1 MDIND
6 ENFLSAQKIVPVK
19 IEDEMQKSYIDY
31 AMSVIISRALPD
43 VRDGLKPVHRRILY
57 TMYEDKLWPNVPYRK
72 CANVVGDAMGR
83 YHPHGDSSIY
93 DALVRLAQNFSLR
106 YPLVDGHGN
115 FGSMDNDPPAAMR
128 YTECKLQKV
137 ALEML
142 EDLDKET
149 VDLMPNYD
157 DRLKEPTVLPAKL
170 PYLLVNGAYGIA
182 VGMAS
187 NIPPH
192 NLGEVVDGTI
202 AQLDNPEITNE
213 ELMKYIKGPD
223 FPTAGIIVG
232 KEGMKDAYTTGR
244 GKVTIRARTE
254 IEEDSRGRF
263 KIIVTEIPYQV
274 NKAALV
280 ESIAKLVQAKT
291 IEGISDLRDETDRE
305 TGLSCG
311 VRIVI
316 ELKRDANPNVVLNQ
330 LFKHTQL
337 QNSQSMLMLA
347 IVDGVPKVLQLRE
360 ILGEYIKH
368 RENVVIRRTE
378 YDLKQAE
385 ARIHILEGLKIAID
399 NIDRVIQVIRN
410 SYDDAKE
417 NLMKEFEFSEP
428 QAEAI
433 VTLQLYRLSNTD
445 ITELQEEM
453 KNLSIIISTLR
464 SILSDEEK
472 LKNFM
477 KDELRKIKKEYA
489 VDRKT
494 EIKDEI
500 TEININPEELIVKED
515 VIVVVT
521 KDGYVKRV
529 SNRSYASS
537 NNEDTLVKE
546 GDYVIGTYSMN
557 TIDTVLLFTNLG
569 NYLYVP
575 IHILPDSKWKEIGK
589 HISNIIPL
597 KEGEEIISSIPVYD
611 FEKEVYITT
620 FTKEGMIKRTLLS
633 EYKLSR
639 YSKPVTNIKLK
650 DKDEV
655 VSVTSEIYN
664 NVLVVTNTGYALRF
678 NTSEIPVTGVKSSGV
693 KSIKLKDDYVV
704 SGILFD
710 DSYDYIAIITNKGT
724 GKRLRIS
731 DIELSVRARRGTSII
746 REVKTNPHRII
757 RVFKV
762 RKDLIG
768 IKNNNDIDIIKSTEL
783 SIMDKY
789 STGSNI
795 TKNITDAFLVKE
807 LADKNI
813 YDAKIVEKEVI
824 PPSLDEIDNK
834 MLTIDDFLKDINL

>member
-106 YPLVDGHGN
+106 YPLVGGHGN

-128 YTECKLQKV
+128 YTECKLEKV
-137 ALEML
+137 ALEMI

-149 VDLMPNYD
+149 VDFMPNYD

-232 KEGMKDAYTTGR
+232 KEGIKDAYTTGR
-244 GKVTIRARTE
+244 GKVTIRAKTE

-378 YDLKQAE
+378 FDLKQAE

-417 NLMKEFEFSEP
+417 NLMKEFDLSEI
-428 QAEAI
+428 QAQAI
-433 VTLQLYRLSNTD
+433 LDMQLRRLQG
-445 ITELQEEM
+445 LQ
-453 KNLSIIISTLR
+453 R
-464 SILSDEEK
+464 EK
-472 LKNFM
+472 I
-477 KDELRKIKKEYA
+477 E
-489 VDRKT
+489 
-494 EIKDEI
+494 
-500 TEININPEELIVKED
+500 EEL
-515 VIVVVT
+515 
-521 KDGYVKRV
+521 
-529 SNRSYASS
+529 
-537 NNEDTLVKE
+537 NE
-546 GDYVIGTYSMN
+546 
-557 TIDTVLLFTNLG
+557 LL
-569 NYLYVP
+569 
-575 IHILPDSKWKEIGK
+575 
-589 HISNIIPL
+589 
-597 KEGEEIISSIPVYD
+597 
-611 FEKEVYITT
+611 
-620 FTKEGMIKRTLLS
+620 
-633 EYKLSR
+633 
-639 YSKPVTNIKLK
+639 
-650 DKDEV
+650 
-655 VSVTSEIYN
+655 
-664 NVLVVTNTGYALRF
+664 AL
-678 NTSEIPVTGVKSSGV
+678 
-693 KSIKLKDDYVV
+693 
-704 SGILFD
+704 
-710 DSYDYIAIITNKGT
+710 
-724 GKRLRIS
+724 
-731 DIELSVRARRGTSII
+731 
-746 REVKTNPHRII
+746 
-757 RVFKV
+757 
-762 RKDLIG
+762 
-768 IKNNNDIDIIKSTEL
+768 
-783 SIMDKY
+783 
-789 STGSNI
+789 
-795 TKNITDAFLVKE
+795 
-807 LADKNI
+807 
-813 YDAKIVEKEVI
+813 AKC
-824 PPSLDEIDNK
+824 
-834 MLTIDDFLKDINL
+834 